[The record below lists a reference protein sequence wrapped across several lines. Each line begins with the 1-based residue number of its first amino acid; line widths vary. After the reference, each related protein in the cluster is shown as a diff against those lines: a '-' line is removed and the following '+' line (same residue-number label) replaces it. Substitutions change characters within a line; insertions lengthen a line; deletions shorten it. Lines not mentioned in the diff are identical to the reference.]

1 MNGDP
6 RYAAVGAGDV
16 ALPTFAPTVR
26 AALAADGWL
35 FAELPGGLTLEGLR
49 ASGAPFKGERYFTRF
64 AHETVEY
71 ATVAAQVAYRPAL
84 LPGTL
89 GLRFEDALARVA
101 RLTDHLPAGVVAT
114 AAPAAA
120 YVWLFEAHYARYGA
134 YPFVQCYTWAVDCY
148 QQRAHLV
155 VGVFGRHRPLLV
167 APHTEGY
174 GAGVGL
180 WPLLL
185 PGAVADLLWPLA
197 PRRAAPPR

>member
-1 MNGDP
+1 MNWAVAASRD
-6 RYAAVGAGDV
+6 RLVQVCVLLFVVTYAA
-16 ALPTFAPTVR
+16 
-26 AALAADGWL
+26 
-35 FAELPGGLTLEGLR
+35 
-49 ASGAPFKGERYFTRF
+49 ASCHF
-64 AHETVEY
+64 
-71 ATVAAQVAYRPAL
+71 Q
-84 LPGTL
+84 
-89 GLRFEDALARVA
+89 
-101 RLTDHLPAGVVAT
+101 
-114 AAPAAA
+114 APAAA